1 MAALQ
6 SALSEPLW
14 QCVGDRQP
22 DQHKNIHR
30 RSTLNQYEQTLA
42 SYACRSSDSR
52 GRSIDEQPIN
62 NQTRDARN
70 LFQRDRDRI
79 IHSSAFRRLE
89 YKTQV
94 FVNHE
99 GDHYRT
105 RLTHSIE
112 VAQIARSI
120 CRALALHE
128 DLAESVA
135 LAHDLGH
142 TPFGHSGQDALNA
155 VMEPF
160 GGFEH
165 NRQSLRIV
173 TKLEHRY
180 AAFPGLN
187 LSYETLE
194 GMIKHSSHYDKAP
207 DGAAANFH
215 PEEQPT
221 LEAQIGNLADEI
233 AYNNHDVDDGLRAGM
248 LTIQGLRDTALFRH
262 SHDAAKQACAGCS
275 ERVMIHET
283 VRRMI
288 NLLITDVIAE
298 TQRNLAQH
306 NITTLQGVR
315 QYCDNIVCFSHEIR
329 EWCLEIKH
337 YLFHNMYRHYR
348 VARMSNKATRI
359 IHALFTAYH
368 ADPLM
373 LPPSPFAR
381 IGDSSNPTLRARVIA
396 DYIAGMTDRYAL
408 DEHDRLFANH
418 CAT

>member
-1 MAALQ
+1 
-6 SALSEPLW
+6 
-14 QCVGDRQP
+14 
-22 DQHKNIHR
+22 
-30 RSTLNQYEQTLA
+30 LNQFEQTLA
-42 SYACRSSDSR
+42 CYACRSSDSR
-52 GRSIDEQPIN
+52 GRQVAEPIS
-62 NQTRDARN
+62 DDRN
-70 LFQRDRDRI
+70 TFQRDRDRI

-142 TPFGHSGQDALNA
+142 TPFGHSGQDALNE

-173 TKLEHRY
+173 TTLERRY
-180 AAFPGLN
+180 ADFPGLN

-194 GMIKHSSHYDKAP
+194 GMIKHSSHYDQAP
-207 DGAAANFH
+207 DGSAAKFH

-248 LTIQGLRDTALFRH
+248 LSIEGLRETALFRH
-262 SHDAAKQACAGCS
+262 SHDAAIQACSGCN
-275 ERVMIHET
+275 ERIMIHET

-298 TQRNLAQH
+298 TRRNLIQH
-306 NITTLQGVR
+306 NIQSLQAVR
-315 QYCDNIVCFSHEIR
+315 LHHSNLVTFSPQIF
-329 EWCLEIKH
+329 EWCLEIKN
-337 YLFHNMYRHYR
+337 YLLKHMYHHYR

-359 IHALFTAYH
+359 IQELFTAYH
-368 ADPLM
+368 AHPLM
-373 LPPSPFAR
+373 LPPGPASK
-381 IGDSSNPTLRARVIA
+381 ISDNNDGKLCARVIA

-408 DEHDRLFANH
+408 DEYDRLFASH